1 MMAAGINIGACKRF
15 ADLII
20 LTTIHLITIGI
31 SEASKGKKS
40 FRWNIINIH
49 FFQKIMMQRDDYG
62 KVNFS

>member
-31 SEASKGKKS
+31 SEASKGKKA
-40 FRWNIINIH
+40 FGGI
-49 FFQKIMMQRDDYG
+49 
-62 KVNFS
+62 